1 MSLDIKTLQRLSS
14 HIFRLDPDMTISR
27 LLVFVLISRKAEG
40 CLVRELTQATGL
52 NQSTIARI
60 LALLS
65 DKPQRGERTGLEW
78 VRMDPDP
85 SDPRRVIIYV
95 TEKGKRVL
103 AEIEA
108 LAD

>member
-1 MSLDIKTLQRLSS
+1 MNLDSKTMLRLSS
-14 HIFRLDPDMTISR
+14 HIFRLDPDITISR
-27 LLVFVLISRKAEG
+27 LLVFVLISRKSDG
-40 CLVRELTQATGL
+40 CLVRELTAATGL

-65 DKPQRGERTGLEW
+65 DRPQRGEKAGLEW

-85 SDPRRVIIYV
+85 TDPRRVIVRV
-95 TEKGKRVL
+95 TDKGKRVL